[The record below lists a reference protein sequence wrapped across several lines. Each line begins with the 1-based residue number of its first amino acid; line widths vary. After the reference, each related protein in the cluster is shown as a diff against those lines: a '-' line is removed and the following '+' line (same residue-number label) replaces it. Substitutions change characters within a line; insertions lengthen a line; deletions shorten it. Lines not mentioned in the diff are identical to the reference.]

1 MSVTLNEA
9 TVKKVIYYNN
19 QSNWG
24 VFAVKYPTGALI
36 GDGTEDLIAL
46 TEIIV
51 AGNFEGVYDNCKI
64 TLTGVITEH
73 PKYGKQIQLQAYRV
87 LEDNSSKEAVIN
99 FLTKSSIN
107 GIHKALAKKIY
118 AQFAENSIKVVLHD
132 TEALKQVK
140 GIGEK
145 TYEVIKK
152 SVSTYFEMEELL
164 QYCAEI
170 GLNKFALTMQLYKE
184 FGKEA
189 VNLLKENPYQLL
201 VMSESL
207 SFAQVDEI
215 AMKAGVK
222 PDDDNRLIYGLLHVL
237 NRESVLQGST
247 GCNDSQLK
255 QMFLKTLG
263 LQNNQLYRY
272 ALTKLAENG
281 SIYRDD
287 NNVFLKT
294 FYDAEKDIATRL
306 LEFKNITFS
315 KKFDEKIVDE
325 EIHNFDFQLNDGQIN
340 AINSCIQHQFSVIT
354 AQAGC
359 GKSTISKAIIR
370 ILARHHGNIIL
381 LAPTAKAAKRLA
393 ECSGFKAYTI
403 HRYLKIKDSTL
414 RSSEE
419 VIVPRN
425 TTILIDEASMLDVR
439 LFNKVLEATLS
450 DTRIILVGDTRQLPS
465 VQAGNLLED
474 IVNSKKFNVCYLTD
488 ITRQADD
495 SNIIKYSN
503 MVNEGH
509 FIPLDLK
516 TKDLIHI
523 AVGSNQRDKAIDAL
537 KKSYMKAVEE
547 YGLLNTQVICAYKGG
562 SLGVNNLNKVF
573 KAVYQHKIN
582 ANTNEEEEIF
592 PFKIGDKVRHTV
604 NDYDLKVFNGE
615 TGTVMDIIEAT
626 SIDNLEGKDLLV
638 VDYGDRYVTYDKF
651 TANELTLAYAS
662 TVHASQGSEY
672 DCVYVILDNEISN
685 LLLVRKIVYTAITR
699 AKKKCYILSIDG
711 CVNTAISNDHYKE
724 RLTKLKDFVTE
735 ESGDLLKDE
744 YCFN

>member
-36 GDGTEDLIAL
+36 GEGTEDLVAL
-46 TEIIV
+46 TEIVV

-64 TLTGVITEH
+64 TLTGTITEH

-107 GIHKALAKKIY
+107 GIHKTLAKKIY
-118 AQFAENSIKVVLHD
+118 AQFAENSIKVVLHE
-132 TEALKQVK
+132 TELLKQIK

-152 SVSTYFEMEELL
+152 SVSDYFEMEELL

-184 FGKEA
+184 FGKDA
-189 VNLLKENPYQLL
+189 VKILKENPYQIL
-201 VMSESL
+201 VMSEAL

-215 AMKAGVK
+215 AMKAGVS
-222 PDDDNRLIYGLLHVL
+222 PDDDNRLIYGLLYVL

-247 GCNDSQLK
+247 GCNDTQLK

-294 FYDAEKDIATRL
+294 FYDAEKAIATRL
-306 LEFKNITFS
+306 LELKNITFS
-315 KKFDEKIVDE
+315 KKFDEKVVDE
-325 EIHNFDFQLNDGQIN
+325 EIHNFDFMLNDGQIK
-340 AINSCIQHQFSVIT
+340 AINSCLEHQFSVIT

-370 ILARHHGNIIL
+370 ILARHHGNIVL

-403 HRYLKIKDSTL
+403 HRYLKLKDSYL
-414 RSSEE
+414 QSYEE
-419 VIVPRN
+419 LIVPRN

-439 LFNKVLEATLS
+439 LFNRVLEATLD

-474 IVNSKKFNVCYLTD
+474 IVNSKKFNICYLTD

-503 MVNEGH
+503 MVTDGH

-523 AVGSNQRDKAIDAL
+523 TVGNNQRDKAIEAL
-537 KKSYMKAVEE
+537 KKSYTKAVET

-562 SLGVNNLNKVF
+562 SLGVSNLNKVF
-573 KAVYQHKIN
+573 KAVYQSQNGISD
-582 ANTNEEEEIF
+582 TNEDDIF
-592 PFKIGDKVRHTV
+592 SFKVGDKVRHTV
-604 NDYDLKVFNGE
+604 NDYKLNVFNGE
-615 TGTVMDIIEAT
+615 TGIVVNIIEAT
-626 SIDNLEGKDLLV
+626 SLDNIEGKDLLV
-638 VDYGDRYVTYDKF
+638 VDFGDRYVTYDKF
-651 TANELTLAYAS
+651 TVNELTLAYAS

-735 ESGDLLKDE
+735 ESGELLKR
-744 YCFN
+744 

>member
-36 GDGTEDLIAL
+36 GEGTEDLVAL

-87 LEDNSSKEAVIN
+87 LEDNSSKESIIN

-107 GIHKALAKKIY
+107 GIHKTLAKKIY
-118 AQFAENSIKVVLHD
+118 AQFAENSIKVVLHE
-132 TEALKQVK
+132 TELLKQIK

-152 SVSTYFEMEELL
+152 SVSDYFEMEELL

-184 FGKEA
+184 FGKDA
-189 VNLLKENPYQLL
+189 VKILKENPYQIL
-201 VMSESL
+201 VMSEAL

-215 AMKAGVK
+215 AMKAGVS
-222 PDDDNRLIYGLLHVL
+222 PDDDNRLIYGLLYVL

-247 GCNDSQLK
+247 GCNDTQLK

-294 FYDAEKDIATRL
+294 FYDAEKAIATRL
-306 LEFKNITFS
+306 LELKNITFS
-315 KKFDEKIVDE
+315 KKFDEKVVDE
-325 EIHNFDFQLNDGQIN
+325 EIHNFDFMLNDGQIK
-340 AINSCIQHQFSVIT
+340 AINSCLEHQFSVIT

-370 ILARHHGNIIL
+370 ILARHHGNIVL

-403 HRYLKIKDSTL
+403 HRYLKIKDSSL
-414 RSSEE
+414 QSSEE

-439 LFNKVLEATLS
+439 LFNRVLEATLD

-474 IVNSKKFNVCYLTD
+474 IVNSKKFNICYLTD

-503 MVNEGH
+503 MVTDGH

-523 AVGSNQRDKAIDAL
+523 TVGNNQRDKAIEAL
-537 KKSYMKAVEE
+537 KKSYTKAVEM

-562 SLGVNNLNKVF
+562 SLGVSNLNKVF
-573 KAVYQHKIN
+573 KAVYQSQNGISD
-582 ANTNEEEEIF
+582 TNEDDIF
-592 PFKIGDKVRHTV
+592 SFKVGDKVRHTV
-604 NDYDLKVFNGE
+604 NDYKLNVFNGE
-615 TGTVMDIIEAT
+615 TGIVVNIIEAT
-626 SIDNLEGKDLLV
+626 SLDNIEGKDLLV
-638 VDYGDRYVTYDKF
+638 VDFGDRYVTYDKF
-651 TANELTLAYAS
+651 TVNELTLAYAS

-735 ESGDLLKDE
+735 ESGELLKR
-744 YCFN
+744 

>member
-36 GDGTEDLIAL
+36 GEGTEDLVAL

-107 GIHKALAKKIY
+107 GIHKTLAKKIY
-118 AQFAENSIKVVLHD
+118 AQFAENSIKVVLHE
-132 TEALKQVK
+132 TELLKQIK

-152 SVSTYFEMEELL
+152 SVSDYFEMEELL

-184 FGKEA
+184 FGKDA
-189 VNLLKENPYQLL
+189 VKILKENPYQIL
-201 VMSESL
+201 VMSEAL

-215 AMKAGVK
+215 AMKAGVS
-222 PDDDNRLIYGLLHVL
+222 PDDDNRLIYGLLYVL

-247 GCNDSQLK
+247 GCNDTQLK

-294 FYDAEKDIATRL
+294 FYDAEKAIATRL
-306 LEFKNITFS
+306 LELKNITFS
-315 KKFDEKIVDE
+315 KKFDEKVVDE
-325 EIHNFDFQLNDGQIN
+325 EIHNFDFMLNDGQIK
-340 AINSCIQHQFSVIT
+340 AINSCLEHQFSVIT

-370 ILARHHGNIIL
+370 ILARHHGNIVL

-403 HRYLKIKDSTL
+403 HRYLKIKDSSL
-414 RSSEE
+414 QSSEE

-439 LFNKVLEATLS
+439 LFNRVLESTLD

-474 IVNSKKFNVCYLTD
+474 IVNSKKFNICYLTD

-503 MVNEGH
+503 MVTDGH

-523 AVGSNQRDKAIDAL
+523 TVGNNQRDKAIEAL
-537 KKSYMKAVEE
+537 KKSYTKAVET

-562 SLGVNNLNKVF
+562 SLGVSNLNKVF
-573 KAVYQHKIN
+573 KAVYQSQNGISD
-582 ANTNEEEEIF
+582 TNEDDIF
-592 PFKIGDKVRHTV
+592 SFKVGDKVRHTV
-604 NDYDLKVFNGE
+604 NDYKLNVFNGE
-615 TGTVMDIIEAT
+615 TGIVVNIIEAT
-626 SIDNLEGKDLLV
+626 SLDNIEGKDLLV
-638 VDYGDRYVTYDKF
+638 VDFGDRYVTYDKF
-651 TANELTLAYAS
+651 TVNELTLAYAS

-735 ESGDLLKDE
+735 ESGELLKDE